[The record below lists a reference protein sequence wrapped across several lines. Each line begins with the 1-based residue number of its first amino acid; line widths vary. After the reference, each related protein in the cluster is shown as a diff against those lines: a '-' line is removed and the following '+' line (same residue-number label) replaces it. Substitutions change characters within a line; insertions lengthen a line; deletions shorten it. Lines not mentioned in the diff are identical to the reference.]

1 VTGRGLGWPVLSASW
16 RMRLLVIGVLAIL
29 VIGGARLRG
38 PGSGSPPPPP
48 SAADGGAA
56 TPGQPRPSEVLL
68 VGVSDVHPAVT
79 PDGSTVLSVRLVA
92 HLRAAVAFD
101 LATIRFVLTPPGAL
115 GTVGRV
121 TASPAPSMT
130 TIGTT
135 AFGLTFD
142 LRGLSA
148 APAGGAVAYVGGAP
162 PAPGV
167 WLLTVEVRGQA
178 GDEQRASTPV
188 QVVARA

>member
-1 VTGRGLGWPVLSASW
+1 
-16 RMRLLVIGVLAIL
+16 MRLLVIGALTIL
-29 VIGGARLRG
+29 VVGGARLRG
-38 PGSGSPPPPP
+38 PGSGSLPPPP
-48 SAADGGAA
+48 SAAAGGAA
-56 TPGQPRPSEVLL
+56 TPGQPQPSEALL

-92 HLRAAVAFD
+92 HLRTTVAFD
-101 LATIRFVLTPPGAL
+101 PATIRFVLTPPGAI
-115 GTVGRV
+115 GTAGRV
-121 TASPAPSMT
+121 TATPSPSAPT
-130 TIGTT
+130 LGTT

-148 APAGGAVAYVGGAP
+148 APAPGAVAYVGGAP
-162 PAPGV
+162 AAPGV
-167 WLLTVEVRGQA
+167 WLLTVEVRSQA